1 MLVISTIESNLIDIS
16 GISPY
21 VRNEQNRCL

>member
-16 GISPY
+16 GISAY
-21 VRNEQNRCL
+21 LRNEQNKCL